1 MIVFIIRYSI
11 DIALLN
17 KQGILYREARTIS
30 CCMNYPRSQQA
41 KGSEAIQK
49 RGCFES
55 KTSIPTVF
63 IHKVYKN
70 KDSLKEEDEWLYSLA
85 GD

>member
-1 MIVFIIRYSI
+1 
-11 DIALLN
+11 LLYE
-17 KQGILYREARTIS
+17 LPREPA
-30 CCMNYPRSQQA
+30 
-41 KGSEAIQK
+41 SEAIQK

-55 KTSIPTVF
+55 KTSIPPVF
-63 IHKVYKN
+63 IHKVYKD